1 MVDLTVDPTVRH
13 LPHTS
18 GELLFRSAAGPEH
31 AGIPIVAPWFAQTLG
46 EQMHGWARALPWRRV
61 SSTECALEHNG
72 LTLTFTASGF
82 DFALTCRNGGPA
94 ERRIQLALHPYWAV
108 DARAARVLGVN
119 GKAYVDKTD
128 GRSKRFAGELRFG
141 EEIDFV
147 FAGVREL
154 SLVDA
159 TRAVHL
165 TLTGTDHA
173 VVWNPGPVKC
183 RKAPALEDG
192 DWERFACL
200 EPALLGADRAGVVLA
215 PGDTARIGMRVE
227 VTAPDHG
234 AA

>member
-1 MVDLTVDPTVRH
+1 MVDPTVDPTVRH

-18 GELLFRSAAGPEH
+18 GELLFRSAAGREH

-46 EQMHGWARALPWRRV
+46 EQMHGWARTLPWRRI
-61 SSTECALEHNG
+61 SPTEFALEHDG

-82 DFALTCRNGGPA
+82 DFALTCLNSGPA

-147 FAGVREL
+147 FSGVREL

-173 VVWNPGPVKC
+173 VVWNPGLVEC
-183 RKAPALEDG
+183 RKAPALLDD
-192 DWERFACL
+192 DWERFACI
-200 EPALLGADRAGVVLA
+200 EPALLGPDRAGVVLT

-227 VTAPDHG
+227 VTAPDRG